1 MSGSRGSSPCVSS
14 TKFNYTYRVT
24 GKNGRGMR
32 LWFKPEDEIRIMTT
46 KQGKREKE
54 GETTMAPKQAREA
67 SEPVWS

>member
-1 MSGSRGSSPCVSS
+1 
-14 TKFNYTYRVT
+14 
-24 GKNGRGMR
+24 MR
-32 LWFKPEDEIRIMTT
+32 LWFKPEDEIHIMTT